1 MRQKWKRF
9 RRAIARNMKWNSLL
23 MVIAVSTTVIAVTAV
38 LAITLLMKNRF
49 DAATDETIRMTNA
62 QIVDNLRQN
71 IDGYLSE
78 MVEVSDSVAAMLQDG
93 GIREEA
99 PRFVLRRDIDT
110 IAVFGREGELLL
122 KTDAR
127 PIKSYAQIK
136 EEQWFRSVPPGS
148 KNYYISAPHVQRL
161 YGGEYPWVLS
171 LSKGVNWQE
180 DGRTQMGIILVD
192 MNFQSIQQL
201 CSNRLGQGGYLF
213 ILDENGELIYHPN
226 QQMIYYGI
234 ADEAVERAAS
244 IGPGD
249 TILDLGNKRFSVSVR
264 GLSGTNWR
272 IVGVS
277 PLQGLFYYGTELP
290 NLITMIAVAAALIVL
305 VLSVVV
311 SYFTTNPIRRLIR
324 VMGKVEDGS
333 LDAFSTEHGVYEV
346 QELSR
351 SFNNMIYR
359 IRHLMVQVV
368 EEQQR
373 LRKSEM
379 KTLHAQINPHFL
391 YNTLDS
397 IVWMAESGDNANV
410 VKMISALAQFF
421 RLSLSGGHDTITVEE
436 ELRHAENYLII
447 QKMRYSDQFTYTIDA
462 PPEIRTCKT
471 LKIVLQPLVEN
482 AILHGVSNLPYPGE
496 IRVNAEVRD
505 GKLLFV
511 VCDNGFGIPPDKLA
525 HILESKAK
533 SKSGIGVKNVND
545 RIQLLFG
552 REYGLQYESELDE
565 GTTVRVWL
573 PLAGEEEGTVTRE

>member
-1 MRQKWKRF
+1 MYRNWLRVKQAFF
-9 RRAIARNMKWNSLL
+9 RNLKWNSLL
-23 MVIAVSTTVIAVTAV
+23 MVTAVSTTVIAVAAV
-38 LAITLLMKNRF
+38 LAITTLMKGRF
-49 DAATDETIRMTNA
+49 DASTDETIRMTNA

-71 IDGYLSE
+71 IDGYLNE
-78 MVEVSDSVAAMLQDG
+78 MVAVSDSVAKMLQDG
-93 GIREEA
+93 SMQDRT
-99 PRFVLRRDIDT
+99 PHFVLRKDIDT
-110 IAVFGREGELLL
+110 IAVFDQAGGLLL

-127 PIKSYAQIK
+127 PLKPYAQVK

-148 KNYYISAPHVQRL
+148 KNYTISAPHVQRL
-161 YGGEYPWVLS
+161 YEGEYPWVLS
-171 LSKGVNWQE
+171 LSKGVQWQE
-180 DGRTQMGIILVD
+180 GDDAQMGIILVD

-213 ILDENGELIYHPN
+213 ILDEDGELIYHPN
-226 QQMIYYGI
+226 QQMIYYGVP
-234 ADEAVERAAS
+234 DEAVERAAS

-249 TILDLGNKRFSVSVR
+249 TILDWGNKRYSVSVR
-264 GLSGTNWR
+264 KLSGTGWR

-290 NLITMIAVAAALIVL
+290 NLITIIAMTAAMIVL
-305 VLSVVV
+305 VLSVIV

-421 RLSLSGGHDTITVEE
+421 RLSLSGGRDTITVEE

-447 QKMRYSDQFTYTIDA
+447 QKMRYSDQFTY
-462 PPEIRTCKT
+462 EIKAEPMVRTYKT

-482 AILHGVSNLPYPGE
+482 AILHGVSNLPYPGKIQVSAE
-496 IRVNAEVRD
+496 ICD
-505 GKLLFV
+505 GKLLFAV
-511 VCDNGFGIPPDKLA
+511 RDNGFGILPDKLE
-525 HILESKAK
+525 HILDSKTK

-545 RIQLLFG
+545 RIRLLFG
-552 REYGLQYESELDE
+552 KEYGLQYDSELDE
-565 GTTVRVWL
+565 GTTVRIWL
-573 PLAGEEEGTVTRE
+573 PLVKDEEGTGMHE